1 MDCKEENNKLS
12 IELESFKTL
21 INETGAY
28 VYTKDLYG
36 KYTFANSLVLSL
48 FEKSL
53 DEVIGKD
60 DTSFFD
66 LNMSNELKKND
77 SEVLVDGKIIEKEE
91 INYIKETK
99 EERIYWTVKKPLYNK
114 EGNIIGMCGISTDI
128 TQRKKLELELEE
140 KTKLLNTIL
149 DNVDAYIYMKD
160 ENRKFKYVNSKVA
173 NLFGYEADYIIG
185 KKDIEVL
192 NKDVAESFWEM
203 DKKVFE
209 SNKSKSQEEL
219 YFDDEGNER
228 HYWSKKIPFKMQG
241 DDFMSLIGLS
251 TDITELQQLKDK
263 LKKQSITDYL
273 TKANNRRYFVQ
284 QAKIEFKK
292 SIRHKL
298 DLSILILD
306 VDWFKKVNDT
316 YGHLIGDKVL
326 IEIVKLCKKLKRQE
340 DTFCRIGGEEF
351 AFILPC
357 TNIVQA
363 EEFAYRLKEFQE
375 KKPFKNICEDDINI
389 TFSMGISSYYQPD
402 ESYESIFSRADD
414 ALYEAKESGRN
425 KVCIK

>member
-1 MDCKEENNKLS
+1 MNCNDENDRLNT
-12 IELESFKTL
+12 ELESLKTL

-28 VYTKDLYG
+28 VYTKDLDG
-36 KYTFANSLVLSL
+36 KYTFANNLVLSL

-53 DEVIGKD
+53 AEVIGKD

-66 LNMSNELKKND
+66 LNMSNELRKND
-77 SEVLVDGKIIEKEE
+77 LDVLVNGKTIEKEE

-99 EERIYWTVKKPLYNK
+99 EEKIYWTVKKPLYNNH
-114 EGNIIGMCGISTDI
+114 GDIIGMCGISTDI
-128 TQRKKLELELEE
+128 TQRKKLELQLEE

-173 NLFGYEADYIIG
+173 KLFGYEANYIIG
-185 KKDIEVL
+185 KRDIEVL
-192 NKDVAESFWEM
+192 NEEVANNFWEM

-209 SNKSKSQEEL
+209 QNKSKSQEEL
-219 YFDDEGNER
+219 FFDDEGNER

-241 DDFMSLIGLS
+241 DELMSLIGLS
-251 TDITELQQLKDK
+251 TDITELQLLKDK

-284 QAKIEFKK
+284 QAELEFKK
-292 SIRHKL
+292 AIRHKL
-298 DLSILILD
+298 DLSILLLD

-316 YGHLIGDKVL
+316 YGHLVGDKVL
-326 IEIVKLCKKLKRQE
+326 IEIVKVCKKLKREE
-340 DTFCRIGGEEF
+340 DTFCRVGGEEF

-363 EEFAYRLKEFQE
+363 EEFAYRLKEYQE
-375 KKPFKNICEDDINI
+375 KKPFKNLCEDNINI
-389 TFSMGISSYYQPD
+389 TFSMGISSYYQVD
-402 ESYESIFSRADD
+402 ENYESIFSRADD

-425 KVCIK
+425 KICIK

>member
-1 MDCKEENNKLS
+1 MNCNDENDRLNT
-12 IELESFKTL
+12 ELESLKTL

-28 VYTKDLYG
+28 VYTKDLDG
-36 KYTFANSLVLSL
+36 KYTFANNLVLSL

-66 LNMSNELKKND
+66 LNMSNELRKND
-77 SEVLVDGKIIEKEE
+77 LDVLVNGKTIEKEE

-99 EERIYWTVKKPLYNK
+99 EEKIYWTVKKPLYNK
-114 EGNIIGMCGISTDI
+114 HGEIIGMCGISTDI
-128 TQRKKLELELEE
+128 TQRKKLELQLEE

-173 NLFGYEADYIIG
+173 KLFGYEANYIIG
-185 KKDIEVL
+185 KRDIEVL
-192 NKDVAESFWEM
+192 NEEVANNFWEM

-209 SNKSKSQEEL
+209 QNKSKSQEEL
-219 YFDDEGNER
+219 FFDDEGNER

-241 DDFMSLIGLS
+241 DDLMSLIGLS
-251 TDITELQQLKDK
+251 TDITELQLLKDK

-284 QAKIEFKK
+284 QAKLEFKK
-292 SIRHKL
+292 AIRHKL
-298 DLSILILD
+298 DLSILLLD

-316 YGHLIGDKVL
+316 YGHLVGDKVL
-326 IEIVKLCKKLKRQE
+326 IEIVKVCKKLKREE
-340 DTFCRIGGEEF
+340 DTFCRVGGEEF

-363 EEFAYRLKEFQE
+363 EEFAYRLKEYQE
-375 KKPFKNICEDDINI
+375 KNPFKNLCEDNIDI
-389 TFSMGISSYYQPD
+389 TFSMGISSYYQVD
-402 ESYESIFSRADD
+402 ENYESIFSRADD

-425 KVCIK
+425 KICIK